1 MPFSNVDLLGIER
14 STRPAADSEAA
25 QSPEKFDAE
34 IDCERIA
41 KYIDISNDL
50 QQAIVKLIA

>member
-1 MPFSNVDLLGIER
+1 MLTFWGLKAAPGLLQIPR
-14 STRPAADSEAA
+14 FA
-25 QSPEKFDAE
+25 QSPEKFHEE